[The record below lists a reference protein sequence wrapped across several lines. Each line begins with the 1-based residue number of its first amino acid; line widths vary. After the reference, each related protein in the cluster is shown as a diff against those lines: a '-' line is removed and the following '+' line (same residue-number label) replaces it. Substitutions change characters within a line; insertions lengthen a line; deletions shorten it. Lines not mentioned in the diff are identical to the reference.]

1 MVFASRFL
9 EETSQAAAHQQEEL
23 LGEEDPRD
31 LIQRRLGLAPQVQ
44 DGGSQEGH
52 AQAEA
57 EERAPVGEG
66 GLQVAFQQRH
76 DALVQQL
83 HVAPADTPATEAFR
97 QRLKLPADKVNTTCV
112 WALYS

>member
-1 MVFASRFL
+1 MFFVSRFL

-31 LIQRRLGLAPQVQ
+31 LIQRRLGLTPQVQ
-44 DGGSQEGH
+44 DGGSQEGY

-57 EERAPVGEG
+57 EERAPVGQG
-66 GLQVAFQQRH
+66 GLQVALQQRH

-83 HVAPADTPATEAFR
+83 HVGPAQEVRLQTLL
-97 QRLKLPADKVNTTCV
+97 RLKGSASNSNYQQIK
-112 WALYS
+112 